1 MIQLRPVDSLD
12 HLDCLHGCV
21 PFVVLSAV
29 DGRMADV
36 FRLDAPMLAVG
47 LDAACEPGPALPV
60 RLSAASAASASLRV
74 PRTMRLT

>member
-1 MIQLRPVDSLD
+1 MILVRLVDSLER
-12 HLDCLHGCV
+12 LDRFHGCV
-21 PFVVLSAV
+21 PFLVLGAV
-29 DGRMADV
+29 DGWAADV